1 MRGIDSNDE
10 MTLVE
15 HAKNILMEKIVPHIG
30 TDKESFERKAYFIGY
45 MARRLLYAFLGKTDE
60 DDRDHYGK
68 KRLDMTGTLLIN
80 LFKDQFKNAYVENGK
95 KIIKRKIHQGKY
107 DLDKSVELIFDPRA
121 ITNTLRNSLATGNW
135 GKSMT
140 GEIIRSGVAQ
150 VLKRDTSFFA
160 TLSHLRRVVAPI
172 QSSSKSAKPRLLHN
186 THFGLICPSETPEGQ
201 KIGIVKNFSMM
212 AKVTLGVS

>member
-1 MRGIDSNDE
+1 
-10 MTLVE
+10 
-15 HAKNILMEKIVPHIG
+15 
-30 TDKESFERKAYFIGY
+30 

-68 KRLDMTGTLLIN
+68 KRLDMTGALLIT
-80 LFKDQFKNAYVENGK
+80 LFKDQFKNTYVENGK

-121 ITNTLRNSLATGNW
+121 ITMTLRNSLATGNW

-140 GEIIRSGVAQ
+140 GEVIRSGVAQ

-186 THFGLICPSETPEGQ
+186 THFGLICPS
-201 KIGIVKNFSMM
+201 
-212 AKVTLGVS
+212 